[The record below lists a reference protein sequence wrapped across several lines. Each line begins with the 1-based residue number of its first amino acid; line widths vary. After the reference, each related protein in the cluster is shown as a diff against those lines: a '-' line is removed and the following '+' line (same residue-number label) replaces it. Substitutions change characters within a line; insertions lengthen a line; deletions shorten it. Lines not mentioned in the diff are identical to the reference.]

1 MDELGILQAF
11 VFILYI
17 WAFDDIWL
25 EIKIILLRVYF
36 ILQIKC
42 RSYAFAIK

>member
-17 WAFDDIWL
+17 WAYDDIWL
-25 EIKIILLRVYF
+25 EIKIILFRVYF
-36 ILQIKC
+36 LQIKC